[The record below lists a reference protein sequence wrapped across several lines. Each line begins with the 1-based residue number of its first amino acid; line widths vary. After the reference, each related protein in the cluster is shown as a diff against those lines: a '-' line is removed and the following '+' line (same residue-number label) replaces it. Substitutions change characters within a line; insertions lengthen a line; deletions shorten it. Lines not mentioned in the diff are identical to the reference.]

1 MFKKYSFF
9 ILSITLL
16 TLLGCRKKV
25 TGFEM
30 SYRRQFKLPI
40 GLDVF
45 SSHNFRFFDIASDTS
60 IFFKVNG
67 SYTADQISLIEP
79 KAMNL
84 RAVFGEGDFIF
95 IDKVEVW
102 ISDSTRPKLT
112 PKIIF
117 FRDDVPLSTGTRLDL
132 VPNNVDVRPFLLEGS
147 RFTLRINLRLRAI
160 TERSIETEWN
170 TSFFAKTSF

>member
-1 MFKKYSFF
+1 MLNKYSFF

-16 TLLGCRKKV
+16 TLLGCRKKD

-30 SYRRQFKLPI
+30 NYRRQFSIPI

-45 SSHNFRFFDIASDTS
+45 SSHNFEFKEIAADTAVFFM
-60 IFFKVNG
+60 VNG
-67 SYTADQISLIEP
+67 SYTANQISLIEP

-84 RAVFGEGDFIF
+84 RAVFGGGDYIF

-102 ISDSTRPKLT
+102 ISDPSRPKLT
-112 PKIIF
+112 PQIIF

-147 RFTLRINLRLRAI
+147 RFNLRINLRLRAI

-170 TSFFAKTSF
+170 TSFFARTSI

>member
-1 MFKKYSFF
+1 MLNKYNFF
-9 ILSITLL
+9 ILTITLL
-16 TLLGCRKKV
+16 TFLGCRKKE

-30 SYRRQFKLPI
+30 NYRRQFPIPI

-45 SSHNFRFFDIASDTS
+45 SSHNFEFKDIAADTAV
-60 IFFKVNG
+60 FFTVNG
-67 SYTADQISLIEP
+67 SYSANQISLIEP

-102 ISDSTRPKLT
+102 ISDPSRPKLS
-112 PKIIF
+112 PQIIF
-117 FRDDVPLSTGTRLDL
+117 FRDDVPLSTGIRLDL
-132 VPNNVDVRPFLLEGS
+132 VPNNVDVRPFLLQGS
-147 RFTLRINLRLRAI
+147 RFNLRINLRLRAI

-170 TSFFAKTSF
+170 TSFFARTSI

>member
-1 MFKKYSFF
+1 MLNKYSFF
-9 ILSITLL
+9 ILTITFL
-16 TLLGCRKKV
+16 TLLGCRKKD

-30 SYRRQFKLPI
+30 NYRQQFPIPI

-45 SSHNFRFFDIASDTS
+45 SSHNFEFKDIAADTAV
-60 IFFKVNG
+60 FFTVNG
-67 SYTADQISLIEP
+67 SYTANQISLIEP

-102 ISDSTRPKLT
+102 ISDPSRPKLS
-112 PKIIF
+112 PQIIF
-117 FRDDVPLSTGTRLDL
+117 FRDDVPLSTGIRLDL

-147 RFTLRINLRLRAI
+147 RFNLRINLRLRAI

-170 TSFFAKTSF
+170 ASFFAKTSF

>member
-1 MFKKYSFF
+1 MLNKYSFF
-9 ILSITLL
+9 ILTITLL
-16 TLLGCRKKV
+16 TLLGCRKKE

-30 SYRRQFKLPI
+30 NYRRQFPIQI

-45 SSHNFRFFDIASDTS
+45 SSHNFHSRDIAADTAV
-60 IFFKVNG
+60 FFKVNG
-67 SYTADQISLIEP
+67 SYTANQISLIEP

-84 RAVFGEGDFIF
+84 RAVFGESDFIF

-102 ISDSTRPKLT
+102 ISDPSRPKLT
-112 PKIIF
+112 PQIIF

-147 RFTLRINLRLRAI
+147 RFNLRINVRLRAT

-170 TSFFAKTSF
+170 ASFFARTSI